1 MKESTRS
8 YSVIFFLFLVSVL
21 FLSNLSSP
29 ALVVQNVESN
39 PVDEEM
45 QIKKAVEDLYIKG
58 LASRDFSLIKKV
70 CIPETLLM
78 SSDLEGKLHITTLE
92 RWSKRFDPQNPPFQK
107 LDSCIVKIDR
117 AGSAAQV
124 KISFLVD
131 SKQHVIDFLHMLKL
145 DGKWHIVHII
155 DYRF

>member
-45 QIKKAVEDLYIKG
+45 PIKKAVEEL
-58 LASRDFSLIKKV
+58 
-70 CIPETLLM
+70 
-78 SSDLEGKLHITTLE
+78 
-92 RWSKRFDPQNPPFQK
+92 
-107 LDSCIVKIDR
+107 
-117 AGSAAQV
+117 
-124 KISFLVD
+124 
-131 SKQHVIDFLHMLKL
+131 
-145 DGKWHIVHII
+145 
-155 DYRF
+155 